1 MHFSPADRWL
11 TGELQRVEAAVAQG
25 FAEYRLDNV
34 ANAIYQFVWDSYC
47 DWYLEIAK
55 VQIQAGGPA
64 EQRATRRTLIRT
76 LETVLRL
83 LHPIAPFVTAELWN
97 TVAVVAG
104 RKVADSIDT
113 IAAAAYPQAQLD
125 KVDPVADAW
134 MERLKTVV
142 AASRSLRSE
151 MNLSPAERVPMLAIG
166 DADFIDQAGP
176 LLKALAKLSDVQRF
190 DDEAAFAEASA
201 LAPVA
206 VQAGV
211 RLALKVT
218 IDTEAERARL
228 GKEISRLEGEIT
240 KAVAKL
246 GNESFV
252 ARAPAAVVAQ
262 ERARVDEFSQTVLR
276 LRDQLGRLPPA

>member
-1 MHFSPADRWL
+1 
-11 TGELQRVEAAVAQG
+11 
-25 FAEYRLDNV
+25 
-34 ANAIYQFVWDSYC
+34 
-47 DWYLEIAK
+47 
-55 VQIQAGGPA
+55 
-64 EQRATRRTLIRT
+64 
-76 LETVLRL
+76 
-83 LHPIAPFVTAELWN
+83 
-97 TVAVVAG
+97 VVAG
-104 RKVADSIDT
+104 RKAADSIDT

-201 LAPVA
+201 LSPVA